1 MQRERRGLGA
11 GDDMVVS
18 MRLTWSGMGM
28 LWAFFFVSEGLSC
41 MSEVR
46 WVYLTRL
53 EGQEREDDMGW
64 HGDVI

>member
-1 MQRERRGLGA
+1 
-11 GDDMVVS
+11 MVVS